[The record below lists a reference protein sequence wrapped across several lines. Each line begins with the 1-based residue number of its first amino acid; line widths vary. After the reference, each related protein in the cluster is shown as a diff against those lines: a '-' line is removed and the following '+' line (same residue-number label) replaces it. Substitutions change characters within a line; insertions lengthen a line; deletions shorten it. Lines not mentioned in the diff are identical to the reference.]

1 MLEDFITLVD
11 DTMGLAAYGY
21 PDLHKIRE
29 KKDAIQEVKS
39 SRKGVKK
46 DVVEEEDDEDEH
58 SFFHD
63 LLHKAKDDKH
73 IVKTKCDDSSG
84 KRVESARFGKLF
96 PRHVDSEKKR
106 TCGEGH
112 HYDNDCDGLE

>member
-1 MLEDFITLVD
+1 
-11 DTMGLAAYGY
+11 MGLAAYGY
-21 PDLHKIRE
+21 PDLYKIRE

-96 PRHVDSEKKR
+96 PRHVDGQKKNI
-106 TCGEGH
+106 TMIM
-112 HYDNDCDGLE
+112 